1 MKASELMIGAYV
13 LVKPSKMLIKI
24 VAVQYKKVAYY
35 SYTNKLIW
43 VGEGLLEPIPLTPEI
58 LKKNG
63 FEEWD
68 GWYVYSIDNVAVE
81 IAWTGTILKIGG
93 ECGNLELP
101 AVMYVYQLQ
110 HALRICNIEKEII
123 L

>member
-1 MKASELMIGAYV
+1 MKASELMIGDYV
-13 LVKPSKMLIKI
+13 LVKPSKMIIKI

-35 SYTNKLIW
+35 SYTNRLIW
-43 VGEGLLEPIPLTPEI
+43 VGEGLLEPIPLTSEI

-81 IAWTGTILKIGG
+81 IAWAGTILEIGG
-93 ECGNLELP
+93 ECSNLELP
-101 AVMYVYQLQ
+101 TVIYVYQLQ
-110 HALRICNIEKEII
+110 HALRLCGIDKEII
-123 L
+123 I